1 MQDLELASASR
12 DRSAE
17 FYQKYWLLDPKVT
30 FLNHGSFGA
39 CPRPVLERQQQ
50 LRDQIERQPL
60 QFFGRDLEALL
71 DEARVELAE
80 FVGAAP
86 GDLAFVSNAT
96 TGINTVLKSL
106 IFESGAEIVTTNQE
120 YNACRNALNYV
131 AERFGLKVTVAE
143 VPFPI
148 QSPDEVIEA
157 ILKCLSPKTRLVLM
171 DHVVSQTGLVLP
183 IARIIKEL
191 NQRGIESLI
200 DGAHAPGM
208 LPLNLNKLG
217 ATYYTGNCHK
227 WMCAPKGAAFLYV
240 QPDRQSAIRP
250 LTISHGANS
259 PRNDRSRFQL
269 EFDWVG
275 TDDPTAYLCVPTAIK
290 FMGSLLPGGWEE
302 LMQTNHSLAIA
313 ARQVLCDTLQIPPSS
328 PDEMVGSLA
337 VIPLP
342 DGNPNQLY
350 EALLERYNIEVP
362 IVPFPTTNSRK
373 VRVSA
378 QIYNHLHQ
386 YKQLAKALVE
396 LLHREKSL

>member
-1 MQDLELASASR
+1 MQDLELSSASH

-50 LRDQIERQPL
+50 LREQIERQPL

-80 FVGAAP
+80 FVGANPA
-86 GDLAFVSNAT
+86 DLAFVSNAT

-106 IFESGAEIVTTNQE
+106 IFEPGDEIVTTNQE

-148 QSPDEVIEA
+148 QSSEAVIEA
-157 ILKCLSPKTRLVLM
+157 VLNCLSPKTRLVLM
-171 DHVVSQTGLVLP
+171 DHIVSQTGLVFP
-183 IARIIKEL
+183 IARIIAEL

-208 LPLNLNKLG
+208 LPLNLSKLG
-217 ATYYTGNCHK
+217 ATFYTGNCHK

-240 QPDRQSAIRP
+240 QPDRQPAIRP

-259 PRNDRSRFQL
+259 PRSDRSRFQL

-290 FMGSLLPGGWEE
+290 FMGSLLPGGWAE
-302 LMQTNHSLAIA
+302 LMQTNHALAIA
-313 ARQVLCDTLQIPPSS
+313 ARQVLCHTLQIPPSS
-328 PDEMVGSLA
+328 PDAMVGALA
-337 VIPLP
+337 VVPLP
-342 DGNPNQLY
+342 DGNVQQLY
-350 EALLERYNIEVP
+350 NALLEQYNIEVP

-373 VRVSA
+373 VRISA
-378 QIYNHLHQ
+378 QIYNHLDQ
-386 YKQLAKALVE
+386 YKHLAKALAE
-396 LLHREKSL
+396 LLDREKTL